1 MSSSSNTPGLDAS
14 FDLLARIATDEAVAG
29 RYPDGTRII
38 ASDNPE
44 FSKLVE
50 AAVGEE
56 RPVAVVM
63 PDGSDIVWRPRDPVA
78 GLGALLLLLGLFLVK
93 RAERRAEERPMFV
106 PEDWVSEFH
115 RAPALPV

>member
-1 MSSSSNTPGLDAS
+1 LSWRGAAGCHSNG
-14 FDLLARIATDEAVAG
+14 I
-29 RYPDGTRII
+29 
-38 ASDNPE
+38 
-44 FSKLVE
+44 E

-93 RAERRAEERPMFV
+93 RAERRADERPMFV
-106 PEDWVSEFH
+106 PEEPLDAELTARVLSAMADEYA
-115 RAPALPV
+115 RLVLSDPARFWSRP